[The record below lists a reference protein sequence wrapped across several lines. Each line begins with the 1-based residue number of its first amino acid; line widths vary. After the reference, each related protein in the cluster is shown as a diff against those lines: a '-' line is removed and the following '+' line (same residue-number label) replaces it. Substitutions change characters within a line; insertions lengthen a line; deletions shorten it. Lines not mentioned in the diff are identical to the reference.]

1 MSTVASRLRSDVPR
15 RIVLMGVAGSGKSA
29 VGAALAARLGAI
41 YIDGDDLHPP
51 QNIEKMS
58 RGEPLTDEDRWPWLV
73 RVGRRLAEPGDI
85 LIVGCSAL
93 KRRYRDLIRQEA
105 HAPVTFVH
113 LSGTKEL
120 IAARMATRTGHF
132 MPPSLLDSQ
141 FAALEPPGDDE
152 DAITVDID
160 QTILETVDAIVALD
174 RFAFRLTYSRR
185 FRRSSC
191 TLLG

>member
-1 MSTVASRLRSDVPR
+1 MSTAASPLRSDVPR

-29 VGAALAARLGAI
+29 VGAALAARLGAA
-41 YIDGDDLHPP
+41 YVDGDDLHPR

-58 RGEPLTDEDRWPWLV
+58 RGEPLTDEDRWPWLAL
-73 RVGRRLAEPGDI
+73 VGRRLAEPDGI

-93 KRRYRDLIRQEA
+93 KRRYRDLIRKEA

-113 LSGTKEL
+113 LSGSKEL
-120 IAARMATRTGHF
+120 IAARVATRTGHF
-132 MPPSLLDSQ
+132 MPASLLDSQ

-160 QTILETVDAIVALD
+160 KPLEHIVEVIVASLPQN
-174 RFAFRLTYSRR
+174 
-185 FRRSSC
+185 
-191 TLLG
+191 